1 MMTKILV
8 TLVRVLVGLVFIF
21 SGLVKAN
28 DPLGLSYK
36 MQEFFEVW
44 GLHGWNGITLTLSV
58 LMNAFEIV
66 AGVALLLGWGF
77 RFFGWCLMVLIVCF
91 TFLTGYTYITGKPA
105 NCGCFGDCLPISS
118 GMSFFK
124 DLILFFLIAF
134 MLYTGA
140 LIRPLLPPRAGW
152 AAMLLAVV
160 FSFGFQYYTLRHL
173 PVVDCLPFRKGH
185 DIAEKMKR
193 PANAVPDSTVI
204 TFVYSKNGQELEFT
218 ADQFPADFNAT
229 TYQFVRRYDRIV
241 RKGRNNEPPIRG
253 FVLSGESN
261 QDSTAVVL
269 SQPYALLF
277 FAEKPGAA
285 GKNWADR
292 IRPLTEAALQRRIPV
307 YLVTAGLEQARQSL
321 AEQGLSTIQVFK
333 CDFKAIQTAARH
345 PLVGYLLEKGTVTA
359 KYSRPDFSKLL
370 KQLNAWPVQPVPAI
384 PVADSLQMP

>member
-1 MMTKILV
+1 MTKTLV
-8 TLVRVLVGLVFIF
+8 TLSRVLVGLVFIF

-66 AGVALLLGWGF
+66 AGIALLLGWGF
-77 RFFGWCLMVLIVCF
+77 RFFGWCLIWLILFF
-91 TFLTGYTYITGKPA
+91 TFLTGYTYMTGKPA

-124 DLILFFLIAF
+124 DLLLLILILFIKLKQ
-134 MLYTGA
+134 TH
-140 LIRPLLPPRAGW
+140 IRPLLPLRAGRI
-152 AAMLLAVV
+152 AMLLAVG

-173 PVVDCLPFRKGH
+173 PVVDCLPFRKGN

-204 TFVYSKNGQELEFT
+204 TFVYSKNGQEVEFT

-261 QDSTAVVL
+261 QDSTAFVL

-277 FAEKPGAA
+277 FVEKPDAA
-285 GKNWADR
+285 GKNWAGQL
-292 IRPLTEAALQRRIPV
+292 RPLAEAAAQRRIPV
-307 YLVTAGLEQARQSL
+307 YLVTAGLEQARRSL
-321 AEQGLSTIQVFK
+321 AENGLSYIQAFK
-333 CDFKAIQTAARH
+333 CDYKAIQTAARH
-345 PLVGYLLEKGTVTA
+345 SLVGYLLEKGKVTA
-359 KYSRPDFSKLL
+359 KHSRPDFSKLQQ
-370 KQLNAWPVQPVPAI
+370 QLNAWPVQPA
-384 PVADSLQMP
+384 PVMSAPDGLQMP